1 MRHAIRSPKQHSR
14 TSASLDVAL
23 PSFGLHSVHT
33 RLNRSSRPKQVIQIF
48 GQTHVLL
55 SSTVLKDGLAS
66 WGKGA
71 KLCNMH
77 VERLL
82 SQVKRSA
89 PGKCPELERY
99 ISAGTLTQ
107 WHRGH
112 NNSGGTDMTRTRTRD
127 LLAAGA
133 PLRAGVARSSRL
145 KNPKMQ
151 RPHIRY
157 ANEEVAREK
166 RRRKVHG
173 LVASVLCAPC
183 SVLLV
188 VSCVACGALRAVR
201 CVLRVA

>member
-1 MRHAIRSPKQHSR
+1 MLL
-14 TSASLDVAL
+14 SLCLDY
-23 PSFGLHSVHT
+23 SVTHP
-33 RLNRSSRPKQVIQIF
+33 PKQVTQIF
-48 GQTHVLL
+48 GQPNVLL
-55 SSTVLKDGLAS
+55 SSTVLKDALAS

-71 KLCNMH
+71 KLCNMQ

-107 WHRGH
+107 WHRDH
-112 NNSGGTDMTRTRTRD
+112 KKNGGADMTRTHTRD

-133 PLRAGVARSSRL
+133 PLRAGAVRSSRF
-145 KNPKMQ
+145 KKPKMQ

-173 LVASVLCAPC
+173 LVASVLCFPC
-183 SVLLV
+183 SVLCAV
-188 VSCVACGALRAVR
+188 CCACRAEFCVLGAVR
-201 CVLRVA
+201 CVLRAV